1 MNDKTVR
8 DAVLDTIMEQ
18 IQTGKP
24 PEAKATY
31 DRLMGGGASNSQALH
46 FMAKAF
52 REEMTRMLSEGT
64 PFDDEKYSAALRKI
78 TN

>member
-1 MNDKTVR
+1 MNDRTVR
-8 DAVLDTIMEQ
+8 DATLDTIMEQ

-31 DRLMGGGASNSQALH
+31 DRLMAGGASNSQALH

-64 PFDDEKYSAALRKI
+64 PFDDDKYSAALRKI
-78 TN
+78 SN